1 MMNVFGISPNN
12 KTLIIRNSSLVSQIK
27 NDIQD
32 TCNGWMLN
40 NMILFFQRNGAAGRK
55 ALQVTSP

>member
-40 NMILFFQRNGAAGRK
+40 MILFFQRNGAAGRK